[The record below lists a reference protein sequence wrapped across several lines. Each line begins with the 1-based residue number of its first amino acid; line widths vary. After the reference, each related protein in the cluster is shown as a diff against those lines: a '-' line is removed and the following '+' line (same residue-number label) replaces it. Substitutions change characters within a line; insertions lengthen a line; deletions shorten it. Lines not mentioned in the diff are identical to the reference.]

1 MFRLS
6 THVYRTNLREDKL
19 VEAIKAPI
27 PGKIVSIKC
36 KVNDTVKRGQVLLVL
51 EAMKMENE
59 IYSGSSGVVKEIKV
73 NEGDFVQP
81 GAILILIGNQGS

>member
-6 THVYRTNLREDKL
+6 SHVYRTNLREDKL
-19 VEAIKAPI
+19 VEEIKAPI

-36 KVNDTVKRGQVLLVL
+36 KLNDTVKRGQVLLVL

-81 GAILILIGNQGS
+81 GAILILIGNQDS

>member
-6 THVYRTNLREDKL
+6 SHVCRKNLREDKL
-19 VEAIKAPI
+19 VEEIKAPI

-81 GAILILIGNQGS
+81 GAILILIGNQDS

>member
-6 THVYRTNLREDKL
+6 SHVYRANLREDKL
-19 VEAIKAPI
+19 VEEIKAPI

-81 GAILILIGNQGS
+81 GAILIVIGNQDS